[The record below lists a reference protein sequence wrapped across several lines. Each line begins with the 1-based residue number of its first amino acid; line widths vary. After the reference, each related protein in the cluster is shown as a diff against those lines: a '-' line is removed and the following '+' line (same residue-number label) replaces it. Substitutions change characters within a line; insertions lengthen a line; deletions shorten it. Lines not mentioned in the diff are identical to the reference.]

1 MATNQSQAANTQTVN
16 VAKKK
21 NAPKWTPGEEDIL
34 VENVRKH
41 PDNLSH
47 AFQITAVRIGRS
59 KPACAQHW
67 YDVVSKGN
75 HTPFF
80 FGSTKGV
87 VRNRKNPKKS
97 SKGATRQTVS
107 IYQKLLKLLGF
118 NW

>member
-1 MATNQSQAANTQTVN
+1 MATNQNSAVNSQTNNA
-16 VAKKK
+16 AKKK
-21 NAPKWTPGEEDIL
+21 CLKWTPGEEDIL

-47 AFQITAVRIGRS
+47 AFQITALAIHRS

-80 FGSTKGV
+80 FGSAKSI

-97 SKGATRQTVS
+97 AKGATRKSVS
-107 IYQKLLKLLGF
+107 IYQKLLNLLGF
-118 NW
+118 TW

>member
-1 MATNQSQAANTQTVN
+1 MANQNQAAN
-16 VAKKK
+16 APKKK
-21 NAPKWTPGEEDIL
+21 SIRWTPGEEDVL

-47 AFQITAVRIGRS
+47 AFQITATAIGRS
-59 KPACAQHW
+59 KNACTQHW

-97 SKGATRQTVS
+97 AKGVTRKSVS
-107 IYQKLLKLLGF
+107 LYQKLLNLLGF
-118 NW
+118 TW

>member
-1 MATNQSQAANTQTVN
+1 MAT
-16 VAKKK
+16 KKQK
-21 NAPKWTPGEEDIL
+21 PTPTPKKVAPKWSQSEEDIL
-34 VENVRKH
+34 VDNVRKH

-47 AFQITAVRIGRS
+47 AFQLTATQIGRS
-59 KPACAQHW
+59 KTACTQHW

-97 SKGATRQTVS
+97 ATNATKKTES
-107 IYQKLLKLLGF
+107 LYQRLLKFLGF
-118 NW
+118 TY